1 MTMASKLFADAA
13 AAAAASL
20 FVPGGRGHLIS
31 SQHRSRFMDEIPL
44 VTEPEGLAQG
54 GAAVGRGG
62 RVSLAIA
69 G

>member
-1 MTMASKLFADAA
+1 MTMASKLFADAAA

-44 VTEPEGLAQG
+44 VTEPEGLAQEG
-54 GAAVGRGG
+54 DAAVGREG
-62 RVSLAIA
+62 RE